1 LPAQRDRS
9 ASMSDRAREP
19 TPSLADTVPR
29 PAVALEDVWLRFNL
43 RLYRKRLTLRG
54 AAVKGL
60 YSLLRPR
67 RRVRSDDFWAL
78 RGVTLRIPEGEILG
92 VMGPNGA
99 GKSTLLRVVAGIYAP
114 DRGRVETRGTIATLL
129 SFGAGFDLRRP
140 GRENVYKNAT
150 LLGLTREQ
158 TDERMNA
165 IVDMSGLGEF
175 IDAPVMTYSSGM
187 RARLGFSIAVHVDPE
202 ILLID
207 EVVGAGDERF
217 RQRVGSIFDQLSG
230 RRKTIVFVTHSQQQL
245 RQYCTRAVW
254 LEEGRVQLHGIPE
267 EVGEAYLASLKGG
280 S

>member
-1 LPAQRDRS
+1 
-9 ASMSDRAREP
+9 
-19 TPSLADTVPR
+19 
-29 PAVALEDVWLRFNL
+29 VALEDVWLRFNL

>member
-1 LPAQRDRS
+1 MA
-9 ASMSDRAREP
+9 
-19 TPSLADTVPR
+19 R
-29 PAVALEDVWLRFNL
+29 PAVALEDVWLKFNL

-54 AAVKGL
+54 AAVRGL
-60 YSLLRPR
+60 YSLVRPR
-67 RRVRSDDFWAL
+67 RRRNGDDFWAL
-78 RGVTLRIPEGEILG
+78 QGVTLGVPEGEVLG
-92 VMGPNGA
+92 VVGPNGA
-99 GKSTLLRVVAGIYAP
+99 GKSTLLRVIAGIYAP
-114 DRGRVETRGTIATLL
+114 DRGRVEARGTIATLL

-140 GRENVYKNAT
+140 GRENIHKNAT
-150 LLGLTREQ
+150 LLGLSREQ
-158 TDERMNA
+158 IDERMAA

-187 RARLGFSIAVHVDPE
+187 RARLGFSIAVHVDPD

-245 RQYCTRAVW
+245 QQYCTHAVW
-254 LEEGRVQLHGIPE
+254 MEEGRVQMHGTVE
-267 EVGEAYLASLKGG
+267 EVGAAYLASSKGG